1 MIAMILAM
9 PAIMWGVPIAL
20 TGFDWSS
27 DNVMFFVMPLALAWF
42 LVGAIGIFLI
52 ACPNC
57 GRSVFIRR
65 LGFGVP
71 WPARTCSKCGRD
83 LTTI

>member
-1 MIAMILAM
+1 MVATIHAM

-20 TGFDWSS
+20 TVFGWPSGK
-27 DNVMFFVMPLALAWF
+27 VIFFVVPLALAWF
-42 LVGAIGIFLI
+42 LVGAVGSFLI
-52 ACPNC
+52 ACSNC

-65 LGFGVP
+65 LGFSAP

-83 LTTI
+83 LTKI

>member
-1 MIAMILAM
+1 MTAIILAM
-9 PAIMWGVPIAL
+9 PAIMWGIPIAL
-20 TGFDWSS
+20 TAFDWPF
-27 DNVMFFVMPLALAWF
+27 DKVMIVVMALALAWF
-42 LVGAIGIFLI
+42 VVGAIGSIMI

-65 LGFGVP
+65 LGFANP
-71 WPARTCSKCGRD
+71 WPMRTCSKCGRD